1 MGRAEIG
8 GTLKTALKIFGYQV
22 AFGIFGFLFT
32 PALIDAS
39 PAVRIPVVG
48 ILILAAGY
56 LMFTEGAYRGERDCL
71 MGETLEK
78 LSRKGNY
85 QVSPAEKAKRF
96 NRVKGLLSAAIGALP
111 VFLLA
116 AVVAVTAKPYAYTLQ
131 DLPGWMTTYLTRAEV
146 SDPLRYMQNVQMAAS
161 ASDYIRVAVR
171 FALFPYIGFLGTMS
185 DQASLLFDRASPLL
199 ALLMPAACAIGYQF
213 GPSRRAKSAKAIE
226 EAKNRPRKRL
236 KKTAKRNKALEE
248 KKQLI

>member
-1 MGRAEIG
+1 MGMPRIG
-8 GTLKTALKIFGYQV
+8 GTLKTALKIFGFQI

-39 PAVRIPVVG
+39 PAIRIPVVG

-56 LMFTEGAYRGERDCL
+56 LMFSEGAYRGEKDCL

-85 QVSPAEKAKRF
+85 QASPAENDKRF
-96 NRVKGLLSAAIGALP
+96 SRMKGILAAVFGALP

-116 AVVAVTAKPYAYTLQ
+116 VVVAITAKPYAYTLQ
-131 DLPGWMTTYLTRAEV
+131 DLPGWMSTYLTRAEIG
-146 SDPLRYMQNVQMAAS
+146 DPLRYMQNVQAVAS
-161 ASDYIRVAVR
+161 VSDYFRVAVR
-171 FALFPYIGFLGTMS
+171 FALFPYIGLLGNLS
-185 DQASLLFDRASPLL
+185 DQASLLFDRISPLL
-199 ALLMPAACAIGYQF
+199 ALTMPAACGIGYQF

-226 EAKNRPRKRL
+226 EAKNKPRKRL
-236 KKTAKRNKALEE
+236 KKTAQRRKGPEE